1 MSLDMLR
8 KPNSRK
14 KGLKML
20 VYGQSGTGKTVL
32 GLSFPKIVAVDSE
45 DGYAW
50 YEGTDRAKNIV
61 GILDT
66 QSFEDL
72 SNLLDDL
79 EDSIDEFDTLIVD
92 SETKI
97 HENIQEALIEVEE
110 SRALRK
116 GKDVLDANL
125 SIRSYGKIKQLE
137 SRLQNLKVK
146 LASQGINIVSI
157 AQAQDQMKDMGNNKR
172 IKIGEKPNM
181 AKNAQFD
188 YDVVLRLFVKDG
200 KYMGIVEK
208 DRTETYERGAEI
220 ENPSYANWAKR
231 LTADD
236 NKGNVIVKDFGK
248 DKEKSKVAYEETVV
262 SEMPFKDQVADYVSK
277 LDGQDKKEA
286 FAKKVKALT
295 GSGSLS
301 TLTEEQQSKVLAYMN
316 DNKLEAA

>member
-1 MSLDMLR
+1 
-8 KPNSRK
+8 
-14 KGLKML
+14 ML

-157 AQAQDQMKDMGNNKR
+157 AQAQDEMKDMGNNKR

>member
-157 AQAQDQMKDMGNNKR
+157 AQAQDKMKDMGNNKR

-301 TLTEEQQSKVLAYMN
+301 TLTEEQQSKVLTYMN

>member
-157 AQAQDQMKDMGNNKR
+157 AQAQDEMKDMGNNKR

-295 GSGSLS
+295 GSGGLS
-301 TLTEEQQSKVLAYMN
+301 TLTEEQQSKVLTYMN